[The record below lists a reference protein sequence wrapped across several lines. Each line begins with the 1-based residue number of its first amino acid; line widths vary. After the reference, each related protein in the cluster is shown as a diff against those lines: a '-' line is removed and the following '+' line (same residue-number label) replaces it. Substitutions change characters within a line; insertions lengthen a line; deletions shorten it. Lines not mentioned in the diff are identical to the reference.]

1 MTPLRTASL
10 NWALGIALAIGM
22 SYTPDG
28 PTESDAAQAV
38 ADDLAQAPIDALIAQ
53 KE

>member
-1 MTPLRTASL
+1 MSRPVIWLL
-10 NWALGIALAIGM
+10 ALALAIGM

-53 KE
+53 KEWR